1 MNLILHEMLQFWN
14 GVLVHFMFF
23 ISPIILKLI
32 LFEVKDE
39 ISSVTTA
46 LKTGCTAENLVVN
59 FRAQ

>member
-1 MNLILHEMLQFWN
+1 
-14 GVLVHFMFF
+14 MFF

-32 LFEVKDE
+32 LFEVKEE